1 MILQMKRRK
10 KVLALMLTIAALMAR
25 QTAMAQGLY
34 TATDGTGGANASEWY
49 GNLLDGDTGTKWCVT
64 DFEPFND
71 PIYVEFKTK
80 DPIVPKG
87 YTLTTANDTKDYS
100 ERNPSSW
107 KILAKNDGDTGWTTL
122 ADVEDDTTLGEENY
136 KPYDFS
142 IINKNDSSYQY
153 FRFEVS
159 QLQGY
164 DNYEKGIFQLSEFS
178 FILKKDA
185 KDLYQSTVEGL
196 QAEYYYTGTAIDMS
210 SFAVKDADGETIAPS
225 KYTCAIQDVYGN
237 DVTEVITPGMYRLV
251 ISPSSSSD
259 YTSQK
264 IFSFEVYPWA
274 EGVTAGFCGMLND
287 YYGKEVYYTITDEEG
302 VRTLTIKKNP
312 GSPEYSGFRMGDY
325 WGDVNDED
333 ARFAPWI
340 TADPQYF
347 IDDNGTPDDESDDYV
362 DYDIFDHYELSSDI
376 QKVVI
381 EEGVTYIGT
390 DAFYDCSELE
400 TVIVPSTVEGAG
412 YNAFEG
418 TEWLDNQPDGI
429 VYVGGLAYQRKG
441 NDNLFE
447 NVVFKDGTLY
457 IRDKL
462 FSNLDNLKSVVIP
475 ASVKTIGEYAFA
487 SCENLE
493 TVTIG
498 AGVTFIDETAFGGCQ
513 SVTDVYCYA
522 NPDDLTWDD
531 GFGDFYNNSPKTK
544 CHVLPG
550 YKSLYEGYYNGN
562 VYVDFKGDLPHPV
575 VGKEHDGKYWA
586 THYSSMFGYKIADA
600 EQACAYTATFEDNT
614 LTLHKLGSEIP
625 AGTAVIIVSTA
636 EDPYMYI
643 DATATAENT
652 VSNDLKGVDARKKV
666 SALGEGT
673 FYVMGKQGNDF
684 GFFEY
689 TGTYM
694 PANKAYLQVESAAQV
709 KGLRMIVEDDADSL
723 RPLSGSPE
731 GERSVYDLN
740 GRKVQD
746 DSSLFTLHSSLKK
759 GIYIVNGKK
768 ILK

>member
-1 MILQMKRRK
+1 
-10 KVLALMLTIAALMAR
+10 MLTIAALMAG
-25 QTAMAQGLY
+25 QGAMAQGLY

-64 DFEPFND
+64 NFEPFND
-71 PIYVEFKTK
+71 PIFVEFKTI

-87 YTLTTANDTKDYS
+87 YTLTTANDTKDYP
-100 ERNPSSW
+100 ERNPSNW
-107 KILAKNDGDTGWTTL
+107 KILAKNDGDTGWTPL
-122 ADVEDDTTLGEENY
+122 AVVEEDATMCAENFT
-136 KPYDFS
+136 PYDFS

-164 DNYEKGIFQLSEFS
+164 DNYEEGIFQLSEFS

-196 QAEYYYTGTAIDMS
+196 QTEYYYTGTAIDMS

-237 DVTEVITPGMYRLV
+237 EVAEVIMPGMYRLV
-251 ISPSSSSD
+251 ITPSD
-259 YTSQK
+259 DEYKNLKT
-264 IFSFEVYPWA
+264 FSFEVYPWA
-274 EGVTAGFCGMLND
+274 EGVKAGFCGMLND

-302 VRTLTIKKNP
+302 VRTLNIKKNP
-312 GSPEYSGFRMGDY
+312 GSPEYSRFRMGDY
-325 WGDVNDED
+325 WGNVNDED

-340 TADPQYF
+340 TADPQYY

-362 DYDIFDHYELSSDI
+362 DYDIFNHYELSSDI

-390 DAFYDCSELE
+390 GAFYDCSELE
-400 TVIVPSTVEGAG
+400 TVIAPSTVEGAG
-412 YNAFEG
+412 DDVFEG
-418 TEWLDNQPDGI
+418 TEWLKNQPDGI

-441 NDNLFE
+441 AGNLFE

-457 IRDKL
+457 IRDEL
-462 FSNLDNLKSVVIP
+462 FFEFDSLKSVVIP

-498 AGVTFIDETAFGGCQ
+498 AGVTFIGEFAFGGCQ

-522 NPDDLTWDD
+522 NPDSLAWDD
-531 GFGDFYNNSPKTK
+531 GFEAFRENSPKTK

-575 VGKEHDGKYWA
+575 VAREHDGKYWA
-586 THYSSMFGYKIADA
+586 THYSGKFGYKIADA
-600 EQACAYTATFEDNT
+600 EQACAYTATFEGNT
-614 LTLHKLGSEIP
+614 LTLHKLGSVIP

-643 DATATAENT
+643 DNTATAENT
-652 VSNDLKGVDARKKV
+652 VSNDLKGVDKYTQLT
-666 SALGEGT
+666 SLGTGT
-673 FYVMGKQGNDF
+673 FYVLGKQGNDF
-684 GFFEY
+684 GFFQY
-689 TGTYM
+689 TADYM
-694 PANKAYLQVESAAQV
+694 PANKAYLQVDSAAQV

-740 GRKVQD
+740 GRLVNLSTRQ
-746 DSSLFTLHSSLKK
+746 LVNSLKK